1 VTISLRIGVCIVAAS
16 MLWAAPAASQA
27 RFRTTYQVKARD
39 ANGIV
44 LEGQVVNDT
53 GRDVF
58 DVWVTAEGLSPSSK
72 VLTTGITF
80 VTPTMARNATAMF
93 EAKIP
98 TVEGIEKF
106 RVTVTSY
113 RAGAAPAQPSRE
125 VQSP

>member
-1 VTISLRIGVCIVAAS
+1 MTISLRIGVWIVAAS
-16 MLWAAPAASQA
+16 MFWAVPAASQA

-39 ANGIV
+39 ASGIV

-58 DVWVTAEGLSPSSK
+58 DVWITAEGLSPASK

-80 VTPTMARNATAMF
+80 VTPTMARSGSAPF

-98 TVEGIEKF
+98 AVEGIEKF

-113 RAGAAPAQPSRE
+113 RAGMAPASPSRE

>member
-1 VTISLRIGVCIVAAS
+1 MAAS
-16 MLWAAPAASQA
+16 VLWVSSATPQA
-27 RFRTTYQVKARD
+27 RFRTTFNVKARD
-39 ANGIV
+39 ATAIV
-44 LEGQVVNDT
+44 LDGQVVNDT

-58 DVWVTAEGLSPSSK
+58 DVWVTAEGLNASKK

-80 VTPTMARNATAMF
+80 VGQMIGRSGSAPF

-98 TVEGIEKF
+98 TVEGIDTF

-113 RAGAAPAQPSRE
+113 RAGTAVPQGRE

>member
-1 VTISLRIGVCIVAAS
+1 MTIGLRIGVWIVAAS
-16 MLWAAPAASQA
+16 MFWAAPAASQA

-44 LEGQVVNDT
+44 LEGLVVNDT
-53 GRDVF
+53 GREVF

-72 VLTTGITF
+72 VLTTGIAF
-80 VTPTMARNATAMF
+80 VTPTIARSASAPF

-98 TVEGIEKF
+98 AVEGIEKF

-113 RAGAAPAQPSRE
+113 RAGAAPVQPGRE

>member
-1 VTISLRIGVCIVAAS
+1 MGVWIVAAS
-16 MLWAAPAASQA
+16 VLWTSPAASQA
-27 RFRTTYQVKARD
+27 RFRTTYNVKARD
-39 ANGIV
+39 ASSIV

-53 GRDVF
+53 GRDAF
-58 DVWVTAEGLSPSSK
+58 DVWVTAEGLSPSNK

-80 VTPTMARNATAMF
+80 VTPTIARSASAPF

-98 TVEGIEKF
+98 AVEGIEKF

-113 RAGAAPAQPSRE
+113 RAGTAVQPGRE

>member
-1 VTISLRIGVCIVAAS
+1 MAVSV
-16 MLWAAPAASQA
+16 LWASPATSQA
-27 RFRTTYQVKARD
+27 RFRTTFNVKARD
-39 ANGIV
+39 AASIV
-44 LEGQVVNDT
+44 LDGQVVNDT

-58 DVWVTAEGLSPSSK
+58 DVWVTAEGLNPSKK

-80 VTPTMARNATAMF
+80 VRSMIGRNGTAPF

-98 TVEGIEKF
+98 AVEGIETF

-113 RAGAAPAQPSRE
+113 RAGAAVPQGRE

>member
-1 VTISLRIGVCIVAAS
+1 VTISLRIGVWIVAAS
-16 MLWAAPAASQA
+16 VLWTSPAASQA

-39 ANGIV
+39 ANAIV

-53 GRDVF
+53 GRDAF
-58 DVWVTAEGLSPSSK
+58 DVWVTAEGLSPSNK

-80 VTPTMARNATAMF
+80 VTPTIARSASAPF

-98 TVEGIEKF
+98 AVEGLEKF

-113 RAGAAPAQPSRE
+113 RSGAPVQSGRE

>member
-1 VTISLRIGVCIVAAS
+1 MGVWIVAAS
-16 MLWAAPAASQA
+16 MLWTSPAASQS
-27 RFRTTYQVKARD
+27 RFRTTFNVKARD
-39 ANGIV
+39 ATSIL

-72 VLTTGITF
+72 VITTGITF
-80 VTPTMARNATAMF
+80 VTPAMARSASAPF

-98 TVEGIEKF
+98 AVEGIETF

-113 RAGAAPAQPSRE
+113 RAGAGSTVQPGRE